1 MELTTKYLL
10 VGTIADKAD
19 LDAAEIPFDATLEEL
34 GLDSLSLIEIAIAMQ
49 KQFNVFIA
57 EGDLRIDQ
65 TVDEAITYLNEKI
78 G

>member
-1 MELTTKYLL
+1 MELTTKSLL
-10 VGTIADKAD
+10 VEAIADKAD
-19 LDAAEIPFDATLEEL
+19 LDTAEIPFDATLKEL

-78 G
+78 R

>member
-1 MELTTKYLL
+1 MELTTKSLL
-10 VGTIADKAD
+10 VETIADKAD

-34 GLDSLSLIEIAIAMQ
+34 GLDSLSLIEIAIVMQ

-65 TVDEAITYLNEKI
+65 TVDEAIAYLSGKI
-78 G
+78 R